1 MDWAPVDIYCERL
14 EPGLWAEP
22 INALTNLA
30 FLLAAIIVW
39 PRVRGDVAAEL
50 LALSIALIGICSGLF
65 HTLAVGWAG
74 AADSLS
80 IAVFILIYLYTATTR
95 LFGAPW
101 WGGLLAVVAFF
112 PYAIFATQ
120 GLTALL
126 GPLNGSTAYVSVLL
140 LIVLYAL
147 AAIPN
152 HPRTGGGMIG
162 GALVLAISIA
172 FRSIDDAVCP
182 SFPLGTHFLWHCLNA
197 LMLGWMVLVMP
208 STAGNRNNDAT

>member
-30 FLLAAIIVW
+30 FLLAATIVW

-80 IAVFILIYLYTATTR
+80 IAVFILIYLYTATTL

-197 LMLGWMVLVMP
+197 LMLGWMVLVIHRAAP
-208 STAGNRNNDAT
+208 GRPAQS